1 MAWWE
6 LDFNYWGIKLLAL
19 VGLAKSVKVT
29 HLSATTSRLKQSP
42 LE

>member
-6 LDFNYWGIKLLAL
+6 LDFNYWGIKVLAL
-19 VGLAKSVKVT
+19 AGLAKSVKVT
-29 HLSATTSRLKQSP
+29 RLSAIPSRLKQSP